1 MFPQCLL
8 LCQNSRLRRLYHHA
22 AEGIE
27 CEIKPCSTVA
37 EALVQLVVSPAGVII
52 IEESV
57 PIFEITVFLDVLAK
71 KAEWSKAALVVIGF
85 EGRHHLFPRD
95 TRFCSGESQFVSLVK
110 ETCDTL

>member
-27 CEIKPCSTVA
+27 CEVKPCSTVA
-37 EALVQLVVSPAGVII
+37 EALVQLVVSPASVII

-71 KAEWSKAALVVIGF
+71 KPEWSKAVLFIIGF
-85 EGRHHLFPRD
+85 EGRHHVFPMSA
-95 TRFCSGESQFVSLVK
+95 RFCSGESHFVSLLK
-110 ETCDTL
+110 ETCATL